1 MLALNPSLTS
11 YSNEQRSYNEVI
23 KSIHPSLSAFICVYL
38 RLSAFNYSRNLILCD
53 HETPAIVKKHYPSPQ
68 MERG

>member
-38 RLSAFNYSRNLILCD
+38 RSIIL
-53 HETPAIVKKHYPSPQ
+53 EI
-68 MERG
+68 